1 MIKQIKYF
9 QAVIK
14 YNSFTKAAEECYIS
28 QSAISQQISALENE
42 LGVTLLQRS
51 GRKFSLTPA
60 GEYFYKSTLGL
71 VNELELIC
79 SEAKRIANDRSDTL
93 SIGYLKSYDST
104 AIQLAFAEFAE
115 RYPEVNISI
124 TSGNHEKLYH
134 LLIENKADIVL
145 NDQRRAFNKAYNNLI
160 LRTSAC
166 KIEIS
171 SRHPIAQLES
181 VEPMQLKDM
190 PCILVASVNQQSNE
204 RDYYGD
210 YIRIKSDLVFV
221 DTTEEAR
228 MLVAGGR
235 GFFPAESEEIP
246 KHYSDTIKRIPL
258 TLSGDM
264 IRKNYCAFWDK
275 QNKNPHIEAF
285 IKILQQKF

>member
-42 LGVTLLQRS
+42 LGVTLLQRN

-93 SIGYLKSYDST
+93 SVGYLKSYDST

-166 KIEIS
+166 NIEIS

-181 VEPMQLKDM
+181 VEPFQLKDM
-190 PCILVASVNQQSNE
+190 PCILVASEKERENE
-204 RDYYGD
+204 RDYYRD
-210 YIRIKSDLVFV
+210 YIGIKSDFVFAE
-221 DTTEEAR
+221 TTDEAR

-235 GFFPAESEEIP
+235 GYFPAESEDIP
-246 KHYSDTIKRIPL
+246 KHYAETVTRVPL
-258 TLSGDM
+258 TFRGEAL
-264 IRKNYCAFWDK
+264 RKNYCAFWDK